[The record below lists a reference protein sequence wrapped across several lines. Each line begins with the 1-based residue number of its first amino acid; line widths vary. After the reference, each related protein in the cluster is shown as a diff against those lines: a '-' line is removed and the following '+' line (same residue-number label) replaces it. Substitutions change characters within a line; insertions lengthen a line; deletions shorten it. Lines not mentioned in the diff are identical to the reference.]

1 MFKFVLDPFITP
13 TSIPSTN
20 LQLFKDIYV
29 DKIQS
34 MTSIDILPNSYIIP
48 SGMYGQFLYH
58 TISKK
63 ENIIGFLDNN
73 SERHDKKLYGTD
85 KMVFNP
91 TLIDYNNVNVIVC
104 ECPYKDEIITGL
116 KNIYPAIQYIV
127 I

>member
-1 MFKFVLDPFITP
+1 MP

-20 LQLFKDIYV
+20 IQLFKDIYIN
-29 DKIQS
+29 KIQS
-34 MTSIDILPNSYIIP
+34 ISSINIPPNSYIIP

-73 SERHDKKLYGTD
+73 SDRHGKKLYGTD

-91 TLIDYNNVNVIVC
+91 VLIDYTNVNVIVC

-116 KNIYPAIQYIV
+116 KNIHPTIQYIV